1 MPDHIIH
8 KQTLLLVMDRE
19 ERANEISETVRRA
32 YYDKVLGNL
41 DDVFSGLAPDGRI
54 YRFDRLEVDLGQID
68 EAKLEADL
76 SERLPDLIARTLSK
90 KIERHR
96 MAPEE
101 DGTTMISGSS
111 SLAEAFAFYLEHG
124 RLPWWFAAP
133 ESESPEK
140 LFDDLTGKSGTDN
153 LRIIARALSSVNAR
167 RRLDRQFSDQFI
179 TSLIQKITT
188 AETTEK
194 PREIV
199 ETEEQKGPLA
209 SILMEELWPALEKM
223 ILKNQT
229 SHLIRVEIMG
239 RLSAATGQV
248 FVLKPFSKKGLS
260 PKASK
265 LIRSVFTSIITALRK
280 AGQGKSDMFNFFQH
294 LNGKLDHDTYS
305 GSWLRDMINEK
316 NFESMLSENM
326 KAEIPSADEV
336 KKEDEPEEEAET
348 GIFIRNAGLVLLW
361 PFLKNYFN
369 ALGLLSGEK
378 FNSMEDANRAAMLL
392 QYACTGSVQMPEYLL
407 PLNKLLCGLPMDF
420 ALDTNLDLTRKET
433 EETEELL
440 KSVAGHWKA
449 IGKVSPEGLRV
460 SFLQREGRLNRT
472 ESGWSLKVERK
483 TWDLLLDKLP
493 WMISMVKL
501 NWMKQIIYVEW

>member
-8 KQTLLLVMDRE
+8 KQTLLIAVDRE
-19 ERANEISETVRRA
+19 ERAGEISETVRRA

-68 EAKLEADL
+68 EAKLEADIG
-76 SERLPDLIARTLSK
+76 ERLPDLIARMLAE
-90 KIERHR
+90 KIERNR
-96 MAPEE
+96 AAPEE
-101 DGTTMISGSS
+101 DGTTIISEAS

-133 ESESPEK
+133 ESASPEM
-140 LFDDLTGKSGTDN
+140 LFGDLTGKSGKEN
-153 LRIIARALSSVNAR
+153 LSIISSVLSSENAR
-167 RRLDRQFSDQFI
+167 RRLDRQFSDEFI

-188 AETTEK
+188 TKFPEGSKKEVITEN
-194 PREIV
+194 
-199 ETEEQKGPLA
+199 EEVSLA
-209 SILMEELWPALEKM
+209 SILMEELLPALEKM
-223 ILKNQT
+223 ILKKQT
-229 SHLIRVEIMG
+229 RHLIRVEITG
-239 RLSAATGQV
+239 RLSEASDNV
-248 FVLKPFSKKGLS
+248 FVLKPFNKKSLS

-265 LIRSVFTSIITALRK
+265 LIKSVFTSVVTALRK
-280 AGQGKSDMFNFFQH
+280 AGQGKSDMFNFFQQ
-294 LNGKLDHDTYS
+294 LKGKLDHESYS
-305 GSWLRDMINEK
+305 GTWLRDMINEK
-316 NFESMLSENM
+316 NFESLISENM
-326 KAEIPSADEV
+326 KAEIPAADEI
-336 KKEDEPEEEAET
+336 KEEEATEEAAT

-378 FNSMEDANRAAMLL
+378 FNSVDDANRAVLLL
-392 QYACTGSVQMPEYLL
+392 QYACTGSMEMPEYLL
-407 PLNKLLCGLPMDF
+407 PLNKLLCGLPLDF
-420 ALDTNLDLTRKET
+420 AVDTNFEITKQEKAK
-433 EETEELL
+433 TEELL

-449 IGKVSPEGLRV
+449 IGRVSPEGLRV
-460 SFLQREGRLNRT
+460 SFLQREGRLNKT
-472 ESGWSLKVERK
+472 DSGWSLKVERK